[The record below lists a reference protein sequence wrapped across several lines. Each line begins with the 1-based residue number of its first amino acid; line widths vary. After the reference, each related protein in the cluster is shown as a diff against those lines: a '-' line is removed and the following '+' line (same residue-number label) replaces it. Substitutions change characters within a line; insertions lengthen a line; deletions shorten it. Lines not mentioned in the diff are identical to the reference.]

1 MKAILHVHTFYSP
14 DCIVPPERVVDAAL
28 ADGADLLLVTDHDNF
43 AGARAVRREVERR
56 GASLSVPIAAEILT
70 ELGDVIVAFEDDIPG
85 LDVAALKQFAF
96 LVAYARTQG
105 GVLILPH
112 PYQSHSDPEHIA
124 REVDAIEVFNGRCT
138 TWQNSRASALVA
150 ATGKAAAYSADAH
163 VLVDVCSVSAVYEG
177 PASVDTLRLTP
188 TPLRCEQTFKY
199 RVAFAALTK
208 AVRLRRPRHAAIW
221 TVSVVRN
228 LIQER
233 LTRRSRLRS

>member
-43 AGARAVRREVERR
+43 AGARAARREVERR
-56 GASLSVPIAAEILT
+56 GASLHVPIAAEILT
-70 ELGDVIVAFEDDIPG
+70 ELGDVIVVFENDIPG
-85 LDVAALKQFAF
+85 LDVVALKQFKF
-96 LVAYARTQG
+96 LVSYAQTKG

-112 PYQSHSDPEHIA
+112 PYQSHSDPEADA
-124 REVDAIEVFNGRCT
+124 REVDAIEIFNGRCT
-138 TWQNSRASALVA
+138 TLQNSRASALVA

-177 PASVDTLRLTP
+177 AASVDTLRLTP
-188 TPLRCEQTFKY
+188 TPFRCEQTFKY
-199 RVAFAALTK
+199 RLAFAALTK
-208 AVRLRRPRHAAIW
+208 AVRLRRPWDASIW
-221 TVSVVRN
+221 AVSVARN

-233 LTRRSRLRS
+233 LAQRSRLRG

>member
-1 MKAILHVHTFYSP
+1 MKAILHVHTSYSP
-14 DCIVPPERVVDAAL
+14 DCVVPPERVVDAAV

-43 AGARAVRREVERR
+43 AGARAAHREVQRR
-56 GASLSVPIAAEILT
+56 GASLHVPIAAEILT
-70 ELGDVIVAFEDDIPG
+70 ELGDVIVAFENDIPEI
-85 LDVAALKQFAF
+85 DIVALKQFKR
-96 LVAYARTQG
+96 LVSYARTKG
-105 GVLILPH
+105 AVLILPH
-112 PYQSHSDPEHIA
+112 PYQSHSDPEYVA

-138 TWQNSRASALVA
+138 TLQNSRASALVT

-177 PASVDTLRLTP
+177 PGSVETLRLTP

-199 RVAFAALTK
+199 RVAFAALAK
-208 AVRLRRPRHAAIW
+208 AVRMRRPRHAAIW
-221 TVSVVRN
+221 TVSIARN

>member
-43 AGARAVRREVERR
+43 AGARAARREVERR
-56 GASLSVPIAAEILT
+56 GASLHIPIAAEILT
-70 ELGDVIVAFEDDIPG
+70 ELGDVIVAFDDDIPG
-85 LDVAALKQFAF
+85 LDVAVLKQFKL
-96 LVAYARTQG
+96 LVSYARTKG

-112 PYQSHSDPEHIA
+112 PYQSHSDPEYIA

-138 TWQNSRASALVA
+138 TSQNSRASELVA

-177 PASVDTLRLTP
+177 PASVDTLRLTSM
-188 TPLRCEQTFKY
+188 PLRCEQTFKY

-208 AVRLRRPRHAAIW
+208 TVRLRRPRHAAIW
-221 TVSVVRN
+221 TASVVRN
-228 LIQER
+228 FIQER